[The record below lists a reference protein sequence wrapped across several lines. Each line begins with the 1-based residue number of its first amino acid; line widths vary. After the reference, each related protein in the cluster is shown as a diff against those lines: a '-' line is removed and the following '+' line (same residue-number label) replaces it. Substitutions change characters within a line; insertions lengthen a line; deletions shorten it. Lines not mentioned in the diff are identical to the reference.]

1 MEWIASGASRDDI
14 LTNYPHLSADDV
26 QQAIGYAAQAVK
38 NEVLAIAEIEP

>member
-14 LTNYPHLSADDV
+14 LKAYPHLAVEDV

-38 NEVLAIAEIEP
+38 NEVLTTAEIEP